1 MVCRMPRL
9 GKVALIFLRRPSQI
23 LTARPE
29 RAVLA
34 LAELCIER
42 EDELA
47 RAPRSASPA
56 PRAMASGGRGAGPGW
71 RSQMA
76 GGPLDRL
83 SPTLN
88 GLLGD
93 SEEFGRRSYSHMGRR
108 GRQSEPGGEAR
119 QMSAQEMWLANQNF
133 GLDGPY
139 AQFPRNGMHDQA
151 TRGRD
156 QGVARGLDAS
166 QVNAG
171 LNAHRDHVQ
180 PMDRVPASA
189 PISPVRQASQVYDS
203 RGYSGTWS
211 TGVSPRQA
219 QASRLPNVA
228 GPSSRRPSGHGG
240 RSPPMNGY
248 GFQQQAQQPPA
259 RYPQYGGSSSGGG
272 GRRAFSAGP
281 AHHGAFPPTTQFGTT
296 DPPLPP
302 PPGSLSPLP
311 AFQPFSTSP
320 IGSGMLQAAGAHAT
334 PHFISPSALL
344 SPEPSSGLELEVGKV
359 DPFPAYQS
367 RDDDHDNNDD
377 DELTA
382 GVAALGLEPG
392 SPSEKKK

>member
-1 MVCRMPRL
+1 
-9 GKVALIFLRRPSQI
+9 
-23 LTARPE
+23 
-29 RAVLA
+29 
-34 LAELCIER
+34 
-42 EDELA
+42 
-47 RAPRSASPA
+47 
-56 PRAMASGGRGAGPGW
+56 
-71 RSQMA
+71 MA

-93 SEEFGRRSYSHMGRR
+93 AEEFGRRSYSHMGRR
-108 GRQSEPGGEAR
+108 GRQSEPSGEGR
-119 QMSAQEMWLANQNF
+119 QLSAQEMWLANQNF

-139 AQFPRNGMHDQA
+139 AQFPRTGMHDQA
-151 TRGRD
+151 PRGRD

-171 LNAHRDHVQ
+171 LNASRGHVT
-180 PMDRVPASA
+180 PGDRVPASA
-189 PISPVRQASQVYDS
+189 PISPVRQASQVYDT

-219 QASRLPNVA
+219 QAARLPNVS
-228 GPSSRRPSGHGG
+228 GPSSRRPSGHAP

-248 GFQQQAQQPPA
+248 GFQPQA
-259 RYPQYGGSSSGGG
+259 RYPQQYGSSA

-281 AHHGAFPPTTQFGTT
+281 AHHGAFPPNVQQQYGTVE
-296 DPPLPP
+296 PPP

-320 IGSGMLQAAGAHAT
+320 IGSGLLQPSVTAT

-344 SPEPSSGLELEVGKV
+344 SPEPAGLELKDGKV
-359 DPFPAYQS
+359 DPFPSYQQTRS
-367 RDDDHDNNDD
+367 DDDD
-377 DELTA
+377 LTA

-392 SPSEKKK
+392 PPNEKK